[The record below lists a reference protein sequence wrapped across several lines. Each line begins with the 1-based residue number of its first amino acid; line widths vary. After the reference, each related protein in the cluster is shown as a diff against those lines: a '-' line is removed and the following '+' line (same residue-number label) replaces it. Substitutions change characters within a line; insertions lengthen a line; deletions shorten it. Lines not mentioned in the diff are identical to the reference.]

1 MRLNTS
7 FLFLPVLALALWAG
21 CQGESTPTLTEE
33 EQSQYTRKGQDI
45 VQQVA
50 TIITSAVTKS
60 LNDGGVAKAA
70 QYCSYMAI
78 PMVDTLGA
86 NHGVKIRRT
95 SDKIRN
101 PKDAPTERELEVF
114 NQFASDKAAGK
125 ELQPLVEAIDA
136 HTVAYY
142 QPILIQPLCLTCH
155 GVLGETMTEENYSF
169 IKYLYP
175 DDQATG
181 YQLGDLR
188 GIFSLQIPR

>member
-1 MRLNTS
+1 MKIS
-7 FLFLPVLALALWAG
+7 YLFLPILLAALWAG
-21 CQGESTPTLTEE
+21 CQGESKNALTEE
-33 EQSQYTRKGQDI
+33 EQAKYTRTGQDI
-45 VQQVA
+45 VQNVA
-50 TIITSAVTKS
+50 TVITTAVTKS
-60 LNDGGVAKAA
+60 LNDGGVGRAA
-70 QYCSYMAI
+70 QYCSYIAI
-78 PMVDTLGA
+78 PMVDTLAA

-101 PKDAPTERELEVF
+101 PKDAPTEREREVIE
-114 NQFASDKAAGK
+114 QYQQEKAAGK
-125 ELQPLVEAIDA
+125 ELKPLVEAIDP

-169 IKYLYP
+169 IQYLYP

-181 YQLGDLR
+181 YALGDVR